1 MGCLWALCA
10 GRPHLVGWKCE
21 DTSSCFPIK
30 QLMGIGIYLSV
41 TLGNLSWLSL
51 WTPNWCPTYQIYSP
65 SFKCSPS
72 SGPYT
77 WLFCG
82 IVERKLRSLKLYI
95 YFSVVTWDCWVNRWC
110 HSDMLYTVPLEWKC
124 QWKNYNPA
132 AMLDERLS
140 HYQQYLL
147 EYDKAVHLSSGY
159 VILSSYLRTMQI
171 MQKILEGG

>member
-82 IVERKLRSLKLYI
+82 IVERILRSLKLYI
-95 YFSVVTWDCWVNRWC
+95 YFSVVTWDFWVNRWC
-110 HSDMLYTVPLEWKC
+110 HSDVMTTTCCIQFHSSENVSGEITIQQQCWMSDWVIINSTSLNMTKQCIWALVMLSY
-124 QWKNYNPA
+124 
-132 AMLDERLS
+132 
-140 HYQQYLL
+140 
-147 EYDKAVHLSSGY
+147 VHIWELC
-159 VILSSYLRTMQI
+159 R
-171 MQKILEGG
+171 